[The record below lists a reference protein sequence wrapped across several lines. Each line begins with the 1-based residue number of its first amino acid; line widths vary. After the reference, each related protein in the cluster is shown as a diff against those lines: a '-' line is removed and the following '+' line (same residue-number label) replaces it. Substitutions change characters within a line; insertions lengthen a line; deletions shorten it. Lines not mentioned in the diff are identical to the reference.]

1 VSDDGATAGT
11 SASQARQTVVI
22 AGHTGDVAAAR
33 AGLAHPDPSVRASAL
48 GALERLGALT
58 HRDIVAHLTED
69 LETSPDVRRRAAEA
83 GAAMTD
89 LALLPALSDH
99 DWSVVE
105 MAAWSIGEH
114 ETADDAT
121 LQRLI
126 VLATSHEESL
136 VREAAVAALGAVGDP
151 RGLPAIIA
159 ATTDR
164 APVRRRA
171 AVALAPFDE
180 PEAEAALRTLLS
192 DRDWQT
198 RQIAEDLLD
207 ERPDATDS

>member
-1 VSDDGATAGT
+1 MDRPDRRNSDEVSR
-11 SASQARQTVVI
+11 ARRLVTV
-22 AGHTGDVAAAR
+22 AGHTGDVDTAR
-33 AGLAHPDPSVRASAL
+33 AGLTHHDPSVRVSAI
-48 GALERLGALT
+48 GALERLGAL
-58 HRDIVAHLTED
+58 RSEDVIAHLTED
-69 LETSPDVRRRAAEA
+69 TERAAIVRRRAAEA
-83 GAAMTD
+83 AAALTD
-89 LALLPALSDH
+89 IDLLPALHDT

-114 ETADDAT
+114 EVAPEPT
-121 LQRLI
+121 LSYLI
-126 VLATSHEESL
+126 DLAGTHEESL

-159 ATTDR
+159 ATQDR

-180 PEAEAALRTLLS
+180 PEADAALRTLLS

-207 ERPDATDS
+207 ERPAAPSA

>member
-1 VSDDGATAGT
+1 
-11 SASQARQTVVI
+11 
-22 AGHTGDVAAAR
+22 
-33 AGLAHPDPSVRASAL
+33 
-48 GALERLGALT
+48 
-58 HRDIVAHLTED
+58 
-69 LETSPDVRRRAAEA
+69 
-83 GAAMTD
+83 MTD
-89 LALLPALSDH
+89 LALLPALSDRE
-99 DWSVVE
+99 WSVVE

-114 ETADDAT
+114 ETADDDT

-126 VLATSHEESL
+126 HLATHHEESL

-207 ERPDATDS
+207 ERPSASDS